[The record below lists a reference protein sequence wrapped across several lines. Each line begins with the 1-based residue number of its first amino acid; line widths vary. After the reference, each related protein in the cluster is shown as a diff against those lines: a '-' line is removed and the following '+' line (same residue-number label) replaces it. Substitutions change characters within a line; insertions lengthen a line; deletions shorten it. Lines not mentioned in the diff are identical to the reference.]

1 MIFACLT
8 LSFNQGTYLSEA
20 IESIISQ
27 SELFDY
33 LVYDPGST
41 DMSRNIIKK
50 YGSGSVKS
58 HFIDGDKG
66 PADGLNKG
74 LEMIHGDVFYY
85 LNADDR
91 LRPGALS
98 FVSQYFLDNPE
109 CDILHGSINLIDSGG
124 KTYRTL
130 PAMKFS
136 LRGYA
141 LQYSFVY
148 QQATFIR
155 KSVIPINA
163 FNVGNKVSW
172 DGELVV
178 DLALAGACVHQ
189 TQMVLG
195 DFRIYP
201 TSITGSGRLSEL
213 AKIEHCRISKKIL
226 GRNVYVLEKILG
238 FIIRKVRAFKRRTFP
253 NLLLLNH

>member
-8 LSFNQGTYLSEA
+8 LSFNQGMYLAEA

-27 SELFDY
+27 STLFDY
-33 LVYDPGST
+33 LVYDPGSK
-41 DMSRNIIKK
+41 DMSRKIIKQ
-50 YGSGSVKS
+50 YASGSVKS
-58 HFIDGDKG
+58 HFVDGDRG

-74 LEMIHGDVFYY
+74 LEMIYGDVFYY

-155 KSVIPINA
+155 KSVIPVNA

-178 DLALAGACVHQ
+178 DLALAGASVHQ

-213 AKIEHCRISKKIL
+213 AKIEHRRISKKIL
-226 GRNVYVLEKILG
+226 GRNAYAWEKILG
-238 FIIRKVRAFKRRTFP
+238 FIIRKVRAFRRRTFP
-253 NLLLLNH
+253 SLLLLNR